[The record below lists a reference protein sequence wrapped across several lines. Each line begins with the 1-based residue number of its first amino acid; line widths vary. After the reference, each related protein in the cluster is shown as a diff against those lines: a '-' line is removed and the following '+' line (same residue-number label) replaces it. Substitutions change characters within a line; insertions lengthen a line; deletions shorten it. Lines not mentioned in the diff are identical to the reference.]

1 MCGGGGE
8 RRFLT
13 FWLDR
18 VRATR
23 VNLSLGNDGPYSGGP
38 LRSAARKT
46 GGLTGTKP
54 ETGVKPMRADVK
66 SGFDVAFWFADTAL
80 EQNEYLQPQKLQRLL
95 FLAQGYYAVLQNG
108 RKLMPAV
115 FVADELG
122 PLEPN
127 IYAGFSRGRPNI
139 DVELFISHDI
149 DSYLTSLWRR
159 FGHASM
165 ERLNQITKGTSAYKQ
180 ARAKG
185 QRTEITLDAM
195 RLSFV
200 RAENTPGVQQV
211 VKPKVFVT
219 QTGKPVQVKAWDPG
233 SKNS

>member
-1 MCGGGGE
+1 MFG
-8 RRFLT
+8 
-13 FWLDR
+13 LDHPW
-18 VRATR
+18 RAH
-23 VNLSLGNDGPYSGGP
+23 VNLSLVNGRSYSGRP
-38 LRSAARKT
+38 LKACGAEIIKPDRPAHRNDT
-46 GGLTGTKP
+46 GNKGEG
-54 ETGVKPMRADVK
+54 MRADVK
-66 SGFDVAFWFADTAL
+66 SAFDVAFWFADTAL

-95 FLAQGYYAVLQNG
+95 FLAQGYYAVLHNG

-122 PLEPN
+122 PMEPN

-139 DVELFISHDI
+139 DVELFIPHEI
-149 DSYLTSLWRR
+149 DGYLTSLWRR

-185 QRTEITLDAM
+185 ARTEITLDAM

-233 SKNS
+233 AKNS

>member
-1 MCGGGGE
+1 M
-8 RRFLT
+8 
-13 FWLDR
+13 
-18 VRATR
+18 AI
-23 VNLSLGNDGPYSGGP
+23 
-38 LRSAARKT
+38 
-46 GGLTGTKP
+46 
-54 ETGVKPMRADVK
+54 RADVN
-66 SGFDVAFWFADTAL
+66 SAFDVASWFADTAL

-108 RKLMPAV
+108 SKLMPAV

-139 DVELFISHDI
+139 EVELFIPHEI
-149 DSYLTSLWRR
+149 DSYLASLWKR

-185 QRTEITLDAM
+185 ARTEITLDAM

-219 QTGKPVQVKAWDPG
+219 QTGKPVQVKAWNPG
-233 SKNS
+233 AKSS